1 MANDKPLASGS
12 YTIVDIT
19 DQVSLYSYIKCN
31 VTTNQFL
38 SNKNEY
44 SPDYSI
50 TNPILEA
57 EIYKV
62 NEKDNLIGEEKVISS
77 KWLYKVGNG
86 EWTEININTNGFEL
100 IGTSPKFTSLKIKS
114 NFMNSENPSLIIR
127 NLTEYQEIWMQTS
140 VVQLTDLDFSLSVQG
155 SAGLDAYTV
164 VVDNENQSLSCL
176 PDGTI
181 IDGEIGPNGRA
192 KTKIEVFKGTTKL
205 TAVNE
210 NPGKGQFACSLNN
223 LTGATTFAK
232 ESDNCTFYLDGVNSD
247 LGKAVIDVYLESTT
261 LKTQKTFSFNKSKDG
276 EGGAD
281 AYSIDIVGPNQFI
294 YDANDNYAPEKIT
307 LNVIGQNFTPS
318 KDNIQWQYK
327 NGSSWANLLKGLS
340 IDITPST
347 AGWSDKELRLR
358 AVYLGN
364 VSIYDEF
371 TVYKVQDG
379 KHTVSF
385 YLTTPKGNTI
395 RNEDKKSLLIEAKLY
410 YGEINKSN
418 TNEVTYTWFKQNTDM
433 SWAEFKTTSDGSLG
447 GNNLEVFADDILV
460 TANFKCVASYEG
472 KTYEDVTTLN
482 DFSDPY
488 VTNISNVGG
497 TAFKNGIGK
506 THLSCDVNR
515 GTEVLDIVQ
524 LVTNTPEVNSY
535 NNGDI
540 IYVIAD
546 DKYREKVNGAWSILT
561 NAPSEDNK
569 KSNFTYK
576 WRKTNKDG
584 TTSPTLVSNGKVCK
598 VLSSEIDETATYS
611 VELELNGSVISFSQ
625 ITITNTNDGQ
635 DGSDGSDGTDGKD
648 SYSVQLTNESHIIA
662 CDYKG
667 IPKLDEIGAPTS
679 KARSSIIAKRG
690 DALLSP
696 ISTLEALSKDKYKYE
711 ILPNDTCEV
720 ARIDDESFYVKNV
733 YADSGY
739 VDIKVYAESTD
750 NVFTKK
756 FTWSKLIDAENAK
769 YVVLSGDNTFK
780 YDDKSDSTPTPVN
793 LKITAEV
800 FNIDS
805 YTLKWQYKNA
815 NDTVYKDITSDVGSL
830 ISGNTL
836 TINDTKLFDAGV
848 KNIVIKC
855 IAIDSSDSKQY
866 FSTFSVFKVYD
877 GSNGSD
883 GSDSKTVKITGIN
896 QIKYTGDTPNYT
908 SITLTAT
915 PTNYTSPTYVW
926 SKLNGSTFEDIS
938 DNGSLKENELM
949 LDVSGLSDTNLFRVK
964 CSESNGKDVS
974 FDEFQVVKV
983 YDGTDANEYLLRIV
997 NGTRSLVY
1005 NGKNNLITTQIVPFE
1020 IEVYKN
1026 GTNITD
1032 TNLINN
1038 ILWECNGYFTP
1049 PTVVGQ
1055 ITFRPVPLPRYDM
1068 EDMTKLNTNVLVTV
1082 NVEGRILKDYV
1093 AIAVSKNSTALDWVD
1108 DWDGNQV
1115 QIGDNYFISPKIF
1128 AGKKDTQ
1135 TNNITGLALGRDIV
1149 QDSPLIG
1156 MAIYYENNVIGKIL
1170 STPDSDGNI
1179 LLFGNQPGKQLKLN
1193 KNGLLSVEG
1202 GVLFSSTTVSGTID
1216 AINKKPNIFS
1226 EQPKPPYYEKDLWV
1240 QGSSGDMYICVNS
1253 RTIGIFVKSD
1263 WELASKYTDNKLAQ
1277 EAIDKVMKT
1286 IESVDN
1292 WYYLST
1298 SSTSITGGSWT
1309 TTAPIPIDGKY
1320 IWSKI
1325 ISTLTD
1331 GTKIESN
1338 PVCLTGAKGATGV
1351 GIKSIDEQYYVS
1363 NSATVLDGGSWLTT
1377 TPTWENGKYIWTR
1390 TLITYTD
1397 NTTFTSN
1404 EICTSGYHGKDGI
1417 NGSDG
1422 SDGISIKTVDVE
1434 YAQNT
1439 SSSTAPTDGWTTTAP
1454 TWSNGKYI
1462 WSRTKTVL
1470 SDGTTKY
1477 TNPACITGQQGQN
1490 GTNGVGVS
1498 SIVEYYK
1505 VHTSNTGVTNATSG
1519 FTTTVPTMTETNKYL
1534 WNYELI
1540 TYTNGITEKTTARVI
1555 GMFSK
1560 DGTNGSDGK
1569 GISSI
1574 VNYYLA
1580 SASGSG
1586 ITTSTSG
1593 WTTTIQTVST
1603 SKKYLWNYEVINYTT
1618 GSPTTTSPA
1627 IIGVYGDTGAT
1638 GTGITS
1644 ITEEYRLSTDK
1655 TTAPTSG
1662 WETTPPTWSVGK
1674 YMWTRSKIVYSN
1686 PTSTVYTTPICDS
1699 SWEAVNEI
1707 EIGTRNFIR
1716 NSALKKG
1723 SEHFGTYLIN
1733 GEVNTSKKTPN
1744 GNNTVYFDLEGNT
1757 DQSWGGINQYVQ
1769 GLEIGKQYT
1778 ASCNVFLPTEHGMD
1792 DGMSLE
1798 IQAINSD
1805 GEPLECF
1812 NEYIGMTEVNEWKTV
1827 KQTFILPLGT
1837 YEIKYT
1843 VFVYKNGK
1851 AYVGDFSVVEGN
1863 KAIWSTAP
1871 EDLDDIQQSI
1881 DDMSNDGIL
1890 TPSEKIAVSDLLST
1904 IHKEK
1909 ASIDEK
1915 IDSLGMSTD
1924 FDEAYTQYVNAYAS
1938 IVDYLTPFTN
1948 DMSSN
1953 SSITRDVYNT
1963 KVANYNTAYNMLA
1976 IAINN
1981 FYIQQLS
1988 DTFGGML
1995 SDVSEDNKEFV
2006 KNALTNALI
2015 DYIEKGEF
2023 NQLQTLVNTQMKQ
2036 TSDSF
2041 EYIFNKVDVEL
2052 SGNIDDVNASV
2063 TEIQKYITFD
2073 NGDIV
2078 LSNNQSE
2085 FSVRITNSEIGF
2097 MQGGTKIA
2105 YISNSKLFI
2114 SQAEITDQL
2123 AMGNYLWLVSQ
2134 NGDVNLIYN
2143 ESL

>member
-127 NLTEYQEIWMQTS
+127 NLIEYQEIWMQTS
-140 VVQLTDLDFSLSVQG
+140 VVQITDLDFSLSVQG
-155 SAGLDAYTV
+155 NAGLDAYTV
-164 VVDNENQSLSCL
+164 IMDNENQSLSCL

-181 IDGEIGPNGRA
+181 MDGEIGPNGRA

-247 LGKAVIDVYLESTT
+247 LGKAVIDVSLEGTT

-524 LVTNTPEVNSY
+524 LVTNTPEVNNY

-546 DKYREKVNGAWSILT
+546 DKYREKVNGEWSILT

-648 SYSVQLTNESHIIA
+648 SYSVQLTNESHVIA

-938 DNGSLKENELM
+938 DNGSLKGNELM

-1277 EAIDKVMKT
+1277 EAIDKILKT
-1286 IESVDN
+1286 VKSVDV

-1309 TTAPIPIDGKY
+1309 TIAPIPTDGKY
-1320 IWSKI
+1320 IWSKT
-1325 ISTLTD
+1325 ISTLAD
-1331 GTKIESN
+1331 GSQSESS

-1351 GIKSIDEQYYVS
+1351 GIKSIAEQYYVS
-1363 NSATVLDGGSWLTT
+1363 TSATVLDGGIWSTE
-1377 TPTWENGKYIWTR
+1377 TPTWEKNKYIWTR

-1397 NTTFTSN
+1397 NTTFVSS
-1404 EICTSGYHGKDGI
+1404 EICTSGYHGKDGA

-1422 SDGISIKTVDVE
+1422 SDGVSIKTVDVE

-1439 SSSTAPTDGWTTTAP
+1439 SSSTAPTNGWTTTAP

-1505 VHTSNTGVTNATSG
+1505 VHTSNSGVTNETSG
-1519 FTTTVPTMTETNKYL
+1519 FTTTIPNMTSTNKYL

-1540 TYTNGITEKTTARVI
+1540 TYTNGTTEKTSARVI

-1560 DGTNGSDGK
+1560 DGANGTDGK
-1569 GISSI
+1569 GITSI
-1574 VNYYLA
+1574 TNYYLA

-1586 ITTSTSG
+1586 VTTSTSG
-1593 WTTTIQTVST
+1593 WTTTIQNVST

-1618 GSPTTTSPA
+1618 GSPTTTSPV
-1627 IIGVYGDTGAT
+1627 IMGVYGDTGAT

-1644 ITEEYRLSTDK
+1644 ITEEYYLSTSK
-1655 TTAPTSG
+1655 TTQTGGS
-1662 WETTPPTWSVGK
+1662 WVTTPPTWSKGK
-1674 YMWTRSKIVYSN
+1674 YIWTRSKIVYKN

-1699 SWEAVNEI
+1699 SWEAVNEV
-1707 EIGTRNFIR
+1707 ER
-1716 NSALKKG
+1716 
-1723 SEHFGTYLIN
+1723 
-1733 GEVNTSKKTPN
+1733 EV
-1744 GNNTVYFDLEGNT
+1744 
-1757 DQSWGGINQYVQ
+1757 
-1769 GLEIGKQYT
+1769 
-1778 ASCNVFLPTEHGMD
+1778 
-1792 DGMSLE
+1792 
-1798 IQAINSD
+1798 
-1805 GEPLECF
+1805 
-1812 NEYIGMTEVNEWKTV
+1812 VN
-1827 KQTFILPLGT
+1827 
-1837 YEIKYT
+1837 
-1843 VFVYKNGK
+1843 
-1851 AYVGDFSVVEGN
+1851 
-1863 KAIWSTAP
+1863 
-1871 EDLDDIQQSI
+1871 IQQSI
-1881 DDMSNDGIL
+1881 GDMSNDGIL
-1890 TPSEKIAVSDLLST
+1890 TPVEKIAISDLLST

-1948 DMSSN
+1948 DMDSN

-1995 SDVSEDNKEFV
+1995 NDVSEDNKEFV
-2006 KNALTNALI
+2006 ENALTNALI

-2023 NQLQTLVNTQMKQ
+2023 DQLQTLVNTQMKQ

>member
-50 TNPILEA
+50 TNPVLEA

-62 NEKDNLIGEEKVISS
+62 NEKDNLIGEKKVISS
-77 KWLYKVGNG
+77 KWLYKVGNS
-86 EWTEININTNGFEL
+86 EWTEISINTNGFEL

-114 NFMNSENPSLIIR
+114 NFMDRENPSLIIR
-127 NLTEYQEIWMQTS
+127 NLTEYQEVWMQTS

-247 LGKAVIDVYLESTT
+247 LGKAVIDVYLEGTT

-294 YDANDNYAPEKIT
+294 YDANDNYTPEKIT

-327 NGSSWANLLKGLS
+327 NGNSWTNLSKGLS

-347 AGWSDKELRLR
+347 AGWLDKELRLR

-385 YLTTPKGNTI
+385 YLTTPNGNTI

-433 SWAEFKTTSDGSLG
+433 SWVEFKTISDGSIG

-472 KTYEDVTTLN
+472 KTYEDIATLN

-506 THLSCDVNR
+506 THLSCDINR
-515 GTEVLDIVQ
+515 GTEVLDVVP
-524 LVTNTPEVNSY
+524 LVTNIPEVNNY

-546 DKYREKVNGAWSILT
+546 DKYIEKVNGAWSILT
-561 NAPSEDNK
+561 DAPSEDNK

-598 VLSSEIDETATYS
+598 ILASEIDETATYS

-635 DGSDGSDGTDGKD
+635 DGSDGTDGKD
-648 SYSVQLTNESHIIA
+648 SYSVQLANESHIIA

-690 DALLSP
+690 DVLLSP

-711 ILPNDTCEV
+711 ILSNDTCEV
-720 ARIDDESFYVKNV
+720 ARIDDESFYIKNV
-733 YADSGY
+733 YTDSGY

-780 YDDKSDSTPTPVN
+780 YDDKNDSTPTPVN
-793 LKITAEV
+793 LKITADV

-830 ISGNTL
+830 ISENTL
-836 TINDTKLFDAGV
+836 TINDTKLFDAGI

-877 GSNGSD
+877 GSDGSNGSD
-883 GSDSKTVKITGIN
+883 GADSKIVKITGIN

-964 CSESNGKDVS
+964 CSESNSKDVS

-1005 NGKNNLITTQIVPFE
+1005 NGKNNLITTQIAPFE

-1026 GTNITD
+1026 GINITD

-1038 ILWECNGYFTP
+1038 ILWECNGYFTQ

-1055 ITFRPVPLPRYDM
+1055 ITFKPVPLPRYDM

-1108 DWDGNQV
+1108 DWDNSKV
-1115 QIGDNYFISPKIF
+1115 EIGSNYFISPRIF
-1128 AGKKDTQ
+1128 AGTKNTQ

-1149 QDSPLIG
+1149 QNSPLIG
-1156 MAIYYENNVIGKIL
+1156 MAIYYENNIVGKIL
-1170 STPDSDGNI
+1170 STPDSDSNMVI
-1179 LLFGNQPGKQLKLN
+1179 LGKDSGNQVKVKSNGK
-1193 KNGLLSVEG
+1193 VVIEG
-1202 GVLFSSTTVSGTID
+1202 GVEVSNKTFTKFIGDVESKCQTFTSTPTV
-1216 AINKKPNIFS
+1216 
-1226 EQPKPPYYEKDLWV
+1226 PYYVGDLWITNLTGTGV
-1240 QGSSGDMYICVNS
+1240 VKTCKTS
-1253 RTIGIFVKSD
+1253 RTTGSFTANEWV
-1263 WELASKYTDNKLAQ
+1263 EGLKYTDDSLANNAYVEAKNATSKLTQDGLTTIIGKYYTTDADVTSKGYQ
-1277 EAIDKVMKT
+1277 TSSQVQQAVDNFEQRF
-1286 IESVDN
+1286 IESGGYNKVKN
-1292 WYYLST
+1292 SALRNGTSYWTYLSWNNFA
-1298 SSTSITGGSWT
+1298 GN
-1309 TTAPIPIDGKY
+1309 A
-1320 IWSKI
+1320 
-1325 ISTLTD
+1325 
-1331 GTKIESN
+1331 
-1338 PVCLTGAKGATGV
+1338 GATGNFGVIEPGDKWCLQNRNVLQAYAWGLNTSLDNGDVLGV
-1351 GIKSIDEQYYVS
+1351 GIDSAGMWGGVDWTFSCLLASHRANSVIIEIIELDANGNRMPEVNSWSVIAKS
-1363 NSATVLDGGSWLTT
+1363 GGSDR
-1377 TPTWENGKYIWTR
+1377 NNWTR
-1390 TLITYTD
+1390 VCEKFTLKNQGCAQFFVRIFLGSWNREEDSAYLFIAEPQVVLGHKDVPYTLSSD
-1397 NTTFTSN
+1397 EFY
-1404 EICTSGYHGKDGI
+1404 SGIVRSDMNGVIVSMADGE
-1417 NGSDG
+1417 GSQGYSRMAYDG
-1422 SDGISIKTVDVE
+1422 FSIFD
-1434 YAQNT
+1434 
-1439 SSSTAPTDGWTTTAP
+1439 
-1454 TWSNGKYI
+1454 SNGNRKA
-1462 WSRTKTVL
+1462 WFGD
-1470 SDGTTKY
+1470 SD
-1477 TNPACITGQQGQN
+1477 
-1490 GTNGVGVS
+1490 
-1498 SIVEYYK
+1498 
-1505 VHTSNTGVTNATSG
+1505 
-1519 FTTTVPTMTETNKYL
+1519 
-1534 WNYELI
+1534 
-1540 TYTNGITEKTTARVI
+1540 
-1555 GMFSK
+1555 
-1560 DGTNGSDGK
+1560 
-1569 GISSI
+1569 
-1574 VNYYLA
+1574 
-1580 SASGSG
+1580 SA
-1586 ITTSTSG
+1586 
-1593 WTTTIQTVST
+1593 
-1603 SKKYLWNYEVINYTT
+1603 
-1618 GSPTTTSPA
+1618 
-1627 IIGVYGDTGAT
+1627 
-1638 GTGITS
+1638 
-1644 ITEEYRLSTDK
+1644 
-1655 TTAPTSG
+1655 
-1662 WETTPPTWSVGK
+1662 
-1674 YMWTRSKIVYSN
+1674 
-1686 PTSTVYTTPICDS
+1686 
-1699 SWEAVNEI
+1699 
-1707 EIGTRNFIR
+1707 
-1716 NSALKKG
+1716 
-1723 SEHFGTYLIN
+1723 
-1733 GEVNTSKKTPN
+1733 
-1744 GNNTVYFDLEGNT
+1744 
-1757 DQSWGGINQYVQ
+1757 
-1769 GLEIGKQYT
+1769 
-1778 ASCNVFLPTEHGMD
+1778 
-1792 DGMSLE
+1792 
-1798 IQAINSD
+1798 
-1805 GEPLECF
+1805 
-1812 NEYIGMTEVNEWKTV
+1812 
-1827 KQTFILPLGT
+1827 
-1837 YEIKYT
+1837 
-1843 VFVYKNGK
+1843 
-1851 AYVGDFSVVEGN
+1851 
-1863 KAIWSTAP
+1863 
-1871 EDLDDIQQSI
+1871 
-1881 DDMSNDGIL
+1881 
-1890 TPSEKIAVSDLLST
+1890 
-1904 IHKEK
+1904 
-1909 ASIDEK
+1909 
-1915 IDSLGMSTD
+1915 
-1924 FDEAYTQYVNAYAS
+1924 
-1938 IVDYLTPFTN
+1938 
-1948 DMSSN
+1948 
-1953 SSITRDVYNT
+1953 
-1963 KVANYNTAYNMLA
+1963 
-1976 IAINN
+1976 
-1981 FYIQQLS
+1981 YIQQLS
-1988 DTFGGML
+1988 ADDIFCNKVVKYATERPTNFY
-1995 SDVSEDNKEFV
+1995 VSTTATGDGTGRNISNKS
-2006 KNALTNALI
+2006 NSLNHTL
-2015 DYIEKGEF
+2015 DYIK
-2023 NQLQTLVNTQMKQ
+2023 NTYGQVSCRQ
-2036 TSDSF
+2036 
-2041 EYIFNKVDVEL
+2041 
-2052 SGNIDDVNASV
+2052 
-2063 TEIQKYITFD
+2063 
-2073 NGDIV
+2073 DIV
-2078 LSNNQSE
+2078 IY
-2085 FSVRITNSEIGF
+2085 VDDG
-2097 MQGGTKIA
+2097 
-2105 YISNSKLFI
+2105 
-2114 SQAEITDQL
+2114 
-2123 AMGNYLWLVSQ
+2123 
-2134 NGDVNLIYN
+2134 IYN
-2143 ESL
+2143 ESVYIGGWMGTGLLYVNFGKAVVWYGNFIIEENQMVILLQGQKTNIDINDGATLETRNGQPTVYVRNSTCRVSAFKARCEGGYYNGTFLRADLGATAMVYYNDLVGFSAVAQANNMSTVYVVDNIGDVDVVAGWGGTGTIIMSGYCPFLKNNHLTWQNYATHEVDLGCIQKNSVWIPRVDATPTPPPTPSVTWQTFSKSFTVTNLRSVPEGTGSVTSGIASCMAQGYWGSYKAHRGYGDLGDSPASWCSGGRNFSITCTMRRKNSSHGNNSATPHPIFIHTDGSSWDSGTYYGRGEAKTFTFPSSIASAIASGSMKTLQIWAGRSTAQYSHYDAVSITITCEKQV

>member
-38 SNKNEY
+38 SNTNEY

-50 TNPILEA
+50 TNPVLEA

-62 NEKDNLIGEEKVISS
+62 NEKDNLIGEKKVISS

-86 EWTEININTNGFEL
+86 EWTEINIDTNGFEL

-114 NFMNSENPSLIIR
+114 NFMNRENPSLIIR
-127 NLTEYQEIWMQTS
+127 NLIEYQEIWMQTS
-140 VVQLTDLDFSLSVQG
+140 VVQITDLDFSLSVQG
-155 SAGLDAYTV
+155 NAGLDAYTV
-164 VVDNENQSLSCL
+164 IMDNENQSLSCL

-223 LTGATTFAK
+223 LTGATTFTK

-247 LGKAVIDVYLESTT
+247 LGKAVIGVYLEGTT

-294 YDANDNYAPEKIT
+294 YDANDNYTPEKIT

-327 NGSSWANLLKGLS
+327 NGSSWANLSKGLS

-395 RNEDKKSLLIEAKLY
+395 RNEDKASLLIEAKLY

-433 SWAEFKTTSDGSLG
+433 SWVEFKATSDGSLG
-447 GNNLEVFADDILV
+447 GNSLEVFADDILV

-472 KTYEDVTTLN
+472 KTYEDVATLN

-515 GTEVLDIVQ
+515 GTEVLDVVP
-524 LVTNTPEVNSY
+524 LVTNIPEVNNY

-546 DKYREKVNGAWSILT
+546 DKYREKVNGAWSILI

-598 VLSSEIDETATYS
+598 VLASEIDETATYS
-611 VELELNGSVISFSQ
+611 VELELNGSVVSFSQ

-667 IPKLDEIGAPTS
+667 IPKLDEIGTSTS

-690 DALLSP
+690 DVILSP
-696 ISTLEALSKDKYKYE
+696 IGTLETLSKDKYKYE
-711 ILPNDTCEV
+711 ILSNDTCEV
-720 ARIDDESFYVKNV
+720 ARINDESFYIKNV

-739 VDIKVYAESTD
+739 VDINVYAESTD
-750 NVFTKK
+750 NLFTKR
-756 FTWSKLIDAENAK
+756 FTWSKSIDAENAK

-780 YDDKSDSTPTPVN
+780 YDDKNDITPTPVN

-815 NDTVYKDITSDVGSL
+815 NDTIYKDITSGTGSL

-836 TINDTKLFDAGV
+836 TINDTKLFDAGI

-877 GSNGSD
+877 GTDGSD
-883 GSDSKTVKITGIN
+883 GSDGADSKTVKITGIN

-938 DNGSLKENELM
+938 DNGSLKENELI
-949 LDVSGLSDTNLFRVK
+949 LDVSVLSDTNLFRVK

-983 YDGTDANEYLLRIV
+983 YDGTDANEYLLRII
-997 NGTRSLVY
+997 NGTRSIVY

-1026 GTNITD
+1026 GINITE
-1032 TNLINN
+1032 TNLIKN

-1055 ITFRPVPLPRYDM
+1055 ITFRPVPLPKYDM

-1149 QDSPLIG
+1149 QNSPLIG

-1226 EQPKPPYYEKDLWV
+1226 EQPTPPYYERDLWV
-1240 QGSSGDMYICVNS
+1240 QGSTGDMYICVNS
-1253 RTIGIFVKSD
+1253 RTIGSFVKSD
-1263 WELASKYTDNKLAQ
+1263 WDLASKYTDNKLAQ
-1277 EAIDKVMKT
+1277 EAIDKILKT
-1286 IESVDN
+1286 VKSVDV

-1309 TTAPIPIDGKY
+1309 TIAPIPTDGKY
-1320 IWSKI
+1320 IWSKT
-1325 ISTLTD
+1325 ISTLAD
-1331 GTKIESN
+1331 GSQSESN

-1351 GIKSIDEQYYVS
+1351 GIKSIAEQYYVS
-1363 NSATVLDGGSWLTT
+1363 TSATVLDGGIWSTE
-1377 TPTWENGKYIWTR
+1377 TPTWEKNKYIWTR

-1397 NTTFTSN
+1397 NTTFVSS
-1404 EICTSGYHGKDGI
+1404 EICTSGYHGKDGA

-1422 SDGISIKTVDVE
+1422 SDGVSIKTVDVE

-1439 SSSTAPTDGWTTTAP
+1439 SSSTAPTNGWTTTAP

-1505 VHTSNTGVTNATSG
+1505 VHTSNSGVTNETSG
-1519 FTTTVPTMTETNKYL
+1519 FTTTIPNMTSTNKYL

-1540 TYTNGITEKTTARVI
+1540 TYTNGTTEKTSARVI

-1560 DGTNGSDGK
+1560 DGANGTDGK
-1569 GISSI
+1569 GITSI
-1574 VNYYLA
+1574 TNYYLA

-1586 ITTSTSG
+1586 VTTSTSG
-1593 WTTTIQTVST
+1593 WTTTIQNVST

-1618 GSPTTTSPA
+1618 GSPTTTSPV
-1627 IIGVYGDTGAT
+1627 IMGVYGDTGAT

-1644 ITEEYRLSTDK
+1644 ITEEYYLSTSK
-1655 TTAPTSG
+1655 TTQTGGS
-1662 WETTPPTWSVGK
+1662 WVTTPPTWSKGK
-1674 YMWTRSKIVYSN
+1674 YIWTRSKIVYKN

-1699 SWEAVNEI
+1699 SWEAVNEV
-1707 EIGTRNFIR
+1707 ER
-1716 NSALKKG
+1716 
-1723 SEHFGTYLIN
+1723 
-1733 GEVNTSKKTPN
+1733 EV
-1744 GNNTVYFDLEGNT
+1744 
-1757 DQSWGGINQYVQ
+1757 
-1769 GLEIGKQYT
+1769 
-1778 ASCNVFLPTEHGMD
+1778 
-1792 DGMSLE
+1792 
-1798 IQAINSD
+1798 
-1805 GEPLECF
+1805 
-1812 NEYIGMTEVNEWKTV
+1812 VN
-1827 KQTFILPLGT
+1827 
-1837 YEIKYT
+1837 
-1843 VFVYKNGK
+1843 
-1851 AYVGDFSVVEGN
+1851 
-1863 KAIWSTAP
+1863 
-1871 EDLDDIQQSI
+1871 IQQSI
-1881 DDMSNDGIL
+1881 GDMSNDGIL
-1890 TPSEKIAVSDLLST
+1890 TPVEKIAISDLLST

-1948 DMSSN
+1948 DMDSN

-1995 SDVSEDNKEFV
+1995 NDVSEDNKEFV
-2006 KNALTNALI
+2006 ENALTNALI

-2023 NQLQTLVNTQMKQ
+2023 DQLQTLVNTQMKQ

-2041 EYIFNKVDVEL
+2041 EYIFNKVNVEL

-2097 MQGGTKIA
+2097 MQGGTKVA

-2114 SQAEITDQL
+2114 SQAEVTDQL